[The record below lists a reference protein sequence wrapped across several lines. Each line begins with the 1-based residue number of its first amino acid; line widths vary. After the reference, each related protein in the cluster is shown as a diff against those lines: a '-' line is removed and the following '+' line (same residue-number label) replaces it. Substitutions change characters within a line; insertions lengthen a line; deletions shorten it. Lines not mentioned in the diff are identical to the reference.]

1 MVTLGKLRK
10 EKLVFDKLVEYK
22 KYLTIEKL

>member
-1 MVTLGKLRK
+1 MVTPIELHK